1 MLNGIRPNFINRLLI
16 TATSAATFA
25 LGARFGYGLD
35 ILPSAAIAAGA
46 AVTGYAGARIYSLFN
61 VVESLAERLNT
72 RTMNGIE
79 DTIDSNR
86 QLMDAIQNR
95 LNDLEPLMRSLNN
108 FTGRLTTNANLLQDA
123 VTTQFRRVL
132 RQNANVGQDINLV
145 LTTARDYLTNAM
157 EENPDLAEGIMQL
170 TISLNRILDNIT
182 NNMPANPMPQP
193 AAAQEDL
200 ANLVRIELP
209 QDLQDM
215 LARLAEV
222 GQRAD
227 VRLAEM
233 GQRAVDA
240 LNGNEN
246 VIQVG
251 EEQQEEVLARPILI
265 AARNRRQPAE
275 APAPRRSER
284 LAEQRRRAV

>member
-95 LNDLEPLMRSLNN
+95 LNDLEPLMRSLNS
-108 FTGRLTTNANLLQDA
+108 FTGRLSTNANLLQDGL
-123 VTTQFRRVL
+123 TRQFRRML
-132 RQNANVGQDINLV
+132 RDNANVGQDINIV
-145 LTTARDYLTNAM
+145 LTTARDYLINTM

-170 TISLNRILDNIT
+170 TSSLNRILDNIT
-182 NNMPANPMPQP
+182 NHMPANPMPQP
-193 AAAQEDL
+193 AAGQEDL
-200 ANLVRIELP
+200 ANLVHVEFP
-209 QDLQDM
+209 QDIQDM
-215 LARLAEV
+215 LARLAEM

-233 GQRAVDA
+233 GQRAEDA
-240 LNGNEN
+240 MNGDDNQEA
-246 VIQVG
+246 
-251 EEQQEEVLARPILI
+251 QEEVVAAPILV
-265 AARNRRQPAE
+265 AARNRRQAAVTPAS
-275 APAPRRSER
+275 RHSER
-284 LAEQRRRAV
+284 LAEQRRRLA

>member
-1 MLNGIRPNFINRLLI
+1 MLNGIPPNFINRLLI

-35 ILPSAAIAAGA
+35 ILPTAAIAAGA
-46 AVTGYAGARIYSLFN
+46 AATGYAGARIYSLFN
-61 VVESLAERLNT
+61 VVESLAHRLNA

-86 QLMDAIQNR
+86 QLMNAIQNR
-95 LNDLEPLMRSLNN
+95 LNDLDPLMRSLNN
-108 FTGRLTTNANLLQDA
+108 FTGRLTTNANLLQDRL
-123 VTTQFRRVL
+123 TRQFRRML
-132 RQNANVGQDINLV
+132 RQNANVGQDINIV
-145 LTTARDYLTNAM
+145 LTNARDYLLNAM
-157 EENPDLAEGIMQL
+157 DENPDLAESIMQL

-182 NNMPANPMPQP
+182 NHMPANPMPQP
-193 AAAQEDL
+193 AAGQEDL
-200 ANLVRIELP
+200 ANVVQVEMP

-233 GQRAVDA
+233 GQRTEDA
-240 LNGNEN
+240 LNGNDN
-246 VIQVG
+246 Q
-251 EEQQEEVLARPILI
+251 EEQEEVVAAPILV

-284 LAEQRRRAV
+284 LVEQRRRPA